1 MRTARTISRGVFLFV
16 FLWLFLQTRSRGDD
30 VLGYPVRIFLD
41 ADPLIALTTL
51 VASHTL
57 AVASLLSLVVIVLT
71 LLLGRV
77 FCGWICP
84 LGTLHDAAGALGSA
98 GGAAP
103 PAPARRRWKYAVL
116 VFLVAASLFSVQ
128 LAGLLDPISLLIR
141 SLTLAV
147 YPMLSIAAEAAYD
160 AFHAWHPPV
169 LFPAGEA
176 LYDFAHQVVL
186 PSPTPR
192 FRQGFAVGAVFFG
205 ILALNLIQRRFW
217 CKNLC
222 PLGALLGLMSRY
234 ALVTRQVSEG
244 CTACGACAAGC
255 PAEAIADG
263 GRADEAEC
271 IRCLECRTQCPE
283 RAVRFHPA
291 LRGPRRMPELG
302 RRRLLVSAA
311 AGIVTVP
318 LLRVSP
324 PAGGGASPTLIRPP
338 GSLAEEA
345 FLSACVRCG
354 ECMKVCITNGL
365 QPALGEAGL
374 EGLWTPV
381 LVPQIGYCEYRCTLC
396 GQVCPTGAIRRLTP
410 GEKETVKIGLAMID
424 PGRCLPYAQGIPC
437 QVCEEVCPTPRKAI
451 WLDDVRVRRRDGDT
465 VTVKQ
470 PRIDLDLC
478 VGCGI
483 CETRCP
489 VRGRPAITVIS
500 AGESRSPDS
509 RVLL

>member
-30 VLGYPVRIFLD
+30 ILGYPVRVFLD

-51 VASHTL
+51 LAAHTVAL
-57 AVASLLSLVVIVLT
+57 ASLLSLVVIVLT

-98 GGAAP
+98 RGAAGP
-103 PAPARRRWKYAVL
+103 RHRRRWKYAVL

-147 YPMLSIAAEAAYD
+147 YPMLSIAADAAYD

-169 LFPAGEA
+169 LFPVGEA
-176 LYDFAHQVVL
+176 LYDFAHRAVL

-192 FRQGFAVGAVFFG
+192 FRQGFLVGAVFFG
-205 ILALNLIQRRFW
+205 ILALNLVQRRFW

-222 PLGALLGLMSRY
+222 PLGALLGLLSPF

-244 CTACGACAAGC
+244 CTACGACAAVC
-255 PAEAIADG
+255 PAEAVADG
-263 GRADEAEC
+263 GRADETEC
-271 IRCLECRTQCPE
+271 IRCLECRTSCPE
-283 RAVRFHPA
+283 SAVRFRFSPGSA
-291 LRGPRRMPELG
+291 RRIPDLG
-302 RRRLLVSAA
+302 KRRFLAAAA
-311 AGIVTVP
+311 AGVVAVP

-324 PAGGGASPTLIRPP
+324 PAGGGVSPALIRPP

-365 QPALGEAGL
+365 QPALGEARL

-410 GEKETVKIGLAMID
+410 KEKETVKIGLAMID
-424 PGRCLPYAQGIPC
+424 PGRCLPYAQAIPC

-451 WLDDVRVRRRDGDT
+451 WLDEVRVRRRDGDT

-509 RVLL
+509 RILL